1 MRINFI
7 VLLLGGIL
15 CSGLSSCSGIKELK
29 EDLSALDDRIEALEA
44 RMETFNKSVEAI
56 GLLGQATAVNNV
68 TFEEN
73 VYKVTLSDG
82 KELTLTTG
90 EAGVG
95 STPLITV
102 DDDGFWMIDYRDGS
116 GPVYLTDGSGGKL
129 CQTGEDAGI
138 PVFSIDGDGYWM
150 MDYGDGPV
158 SLLDPEGNKV
168 LASTAEEAIDPLFE
182 DVEYDKA
189 AGTLIVTLRADG
201 RRITLPVVPDF
212 LLAVSNADGLQLFDY
227 GQTRVYPV
235 RSNGLGNV
243 MISRPSGWSAV
254 LEDASLSITAPLQT
268 RSTPVADSDTD
279 VTILASSADGNHVTV
294 SKVKVSLSDAE
305 IDVNPRAEA
314 VFSSAAAS
322 ALAFSVTLNDASSYR
337 YILVKTRDGAVS
349 YDEVKETGT
358 ESSASTL
365 TVENLEPRT
374 NYTLYLIACNG
385 DIVSDELVTVSAST
399 EKPDYPSY
407 YEAWQDGAEIEV
419 GGSALSRALNGDGIL
434 LTAENPV
441 ISADGVYFVP
451 DGITAQ
457 ITTATGT
464 RKNLIVIGDNPSGHG
479 KIEFS
484 GTVTRLAVDPSG
496 GGNLVL
502 FNLDFDV
509 ATDNGQGQI
518 LYYPSNENGG
528 TLNTVAFEDC
538 GLDLGGLQGMSF
550 TTDTRDDSRK
560 IRIERLSITGCDINV
575 GTGTRFGYF
584 FQYRKHNEIGTF
596 IFRNNIVWS
605 SDEGNNARLLNG
617 STGSGAGEFAVA
629 TPVESFEMENNTW
642 INCKGSPMNYVRSV
656 GNYVLRN
663 NLFYGAIS
671 SYTPVLYYSES
682 AELDGSPE
690 SGSVKDNI
698 CYVTS
703 GASVIWKAANP
714 NEIEGIVEYEQIRKI
729 EEDPFVQFDTKNGI
743 FVTSDGYS
751 SYGARR

>member
-15 CSGLSSCSGIKELK
+15 CYGLSSCSGIKELK
-29 EDLSALDDRIEALEA
+29 EDLSGLDDRIAALEA

-56 GLLGQATAVNNV
+56 GLLGQATVVNNV

-254 LEDASLSITAPLQT
+254 LEDASLSITAPVQT

-451 DGITAQ
+451 DGVTAQ

-518 LYYPSNENGG
+518 
-528 TLNTVAFEDC
+528 TV
-538 GLDLGGLQGMSF
+538 
-550 TTDTRDDSRK
+550 
-560 IRIERLSITGCDINV
+560 LSI
-575 GTGTRFGYF
+575 
-584 FQYRKHNEIGTF
+584 Q
-596 IFRNNIVWS
+596 
-605 SDEGNNARLLNG
+605 
-617 STGSGAGEFAVA
+617 
-629 TPVESFEMENNTW
+629 
-642 INCKGSPMNYVRSV
+642 
-656 GNYVLRN
+656 
-663 NLFYGAIS
+663 
-671 SYTPVLYYSES
+671 
-682 AELDGSPE
+682 
-690 SGSVKDNI
+690 
-698 CYVTS
+698 
-703 GASVIWKAANP
+703 
-714 NEIEGIVEYEQIRKI
+714 
-729 EEDPFVQFDTKNGI
+729 
-743 FVTSDGYS
+743 
-751 SYGARR
+751 

>member
-729 EEDPFVQFDTKNGI
+729 EEDPFVQFDTENGI

>member
-496 GGNLVL
+496 GGNLIL

-509 ATDNGQGQI
+509 ATESGEGQI

>member
-44 RMETFNKSVEAI
+44 RMETFNASVEAI

-451 DGITAQ
+451 DGVTAQ

-538 GLDLGGLQGMSF
+538 RLDLGGLQGMSF

-560 IRIERLSITGCDINV
+560 IRIERLSIADCDINV

-584 FQYRKHNEIGTF
+584 FQYRKYNEIGTF

-605 SDEGNNARLLNG
+605 ADEGNNARLLNG

-714 NEIEGIVEYEQIRKI
+714 NEIEGIGEYEQIRKI
-729 EEDPFVQFDTKNGI
+729 EEDPFVQFDTENGI

>member
-44 RMETFNKSVEAI
+44 RMETFNASVEAI

-189 AGTLIVTLRADG
+189 AGTLTVTLRADG
-201 RRITLPVVPDF
+201 RKITLPVVPDF

-451 DGITAQ
+451 DGVTAQ

-496 GGNLVL
+496 GGNLIL

-509 ATDNGQGQI
+509 ATESGEGQI

-538 GLDLGGLQGMSF
+538 RLDLGGLQGMSF

-584 FQYRKHNEIGTF
+584 FQYRKYNEIGTF

-642 INCKGSPMNYVRSV
+642 INCKGSPMNYVRSA

-663 NLFYGAIS
+663 NLFYGAIT
-671 SYTPVLYYSES
+671 SYTPVLLYSES

-729 EEDPFVQFDTKNGI
+729 EEDPFVQFDTENGI

>member
-44 RMETFNKSVEAI
+44 RMETFNASVEAI

-189 AGTLIVTLRADG
+189 AGTLTVTLRADG
-201 RRITLPVVPDF
+201 RKITLPVVPDF

-451 DGITAQ
+451 DGVTAQ

-538 GLDLGGLQGMSF
+538 RLDLGGLQGMSF

-560 IRIERLSITGCDINV
+560 IRIERLSITDCDINV

-617 STGSGAGEFAVA
+617 ATGSGAGEFAVA

-714 NEIEGIVEYEQIRKI
+714 NEIEGIGEYEQIRKI
-729 EEDPFVQFDTKNGI
+729 EEDPFVQFDTENGI